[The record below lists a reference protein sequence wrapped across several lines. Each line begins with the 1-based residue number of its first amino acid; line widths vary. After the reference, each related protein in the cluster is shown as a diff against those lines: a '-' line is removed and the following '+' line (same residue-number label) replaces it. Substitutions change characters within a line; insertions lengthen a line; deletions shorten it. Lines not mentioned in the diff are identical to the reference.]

1 MMTDNMVSTGYNF
14 IKKML
19 RYQPSLGPSPFVLE
33 EVEKNKQSESDAMTN
48 SLQNIEALLRYA
60 HRVTAFL
67 HKATRILRES
77 RHPNE
82 IIDLKTEY
90 QILEN
95 QQSELKPILLAYQNG
110 KGMTRGRPITTSLE
124 ENRKIIEDQYHVPL
138 NKDIVIR
145 EIDIASDPPV
155 KTMAI
160 FIDGMV
166 DGKNL
171 NLAVLKP
178 LMSLGSTQRR
188 LYEGDLVGNIIKKYL
203 PTNQVQRADNFAKL
217 QEGINSG
224 DTALLF
230 DGIAEAILVNTKGWE
245 HRSIEKPSTEP
256 TVRGS
261 QAGFT
266 ENLRT
271 NTTLIRTIMRNSDLV
286 TEMMKVGARSQTTVA
301 LLYIKGLA
309 NPQLV
314 AEVKRRIQG
323 VRTDNLDSSGTL
335 IQFIEDHPGLPFP
348 QSLSTER
355 PDRVVPHLSEGRVAL
370 IVDGNPYVHI
380 LPISFFTCFH
390 ASEDFALP
398 ILVTNFQRVLR
409 LLGAIIGTVL
419 PGLYI
424 AISYFQVEALPT
436 QLLLAIAGSREGV
449 PFPAWF
455 EVLTMEISFELIRE
469 AGVRIPGLLG
479 TTIGIVG
486 AIILGQAAIT
496 AHIVSPAVIVI
507 IAITGLSSFAIPDYI
522 MSATIRLIR
531 FLFLLFSTVL
541 GLMGFAILV
550 IWLTVI
556 LCSMKSFGMPYMV
569 PFAPKT
575 KAGSDM
581 ITRGSVYSQ
590 EMRPDELSAEDTNR
604 QPRISR
610 IWKKKRP
617 VRKED
622 EE

>member
-1 MMTDNMVSTGYNF
+1 MMTDNVGSMGYKF
-14 IKKML
+14 IKKMFQ
-19 RYQPSLGPSPFVLE
+19 YQPSLGPSPFILE
-33 EVEKNKQSESDAMTN
+33 EVQKNKQSESDVMTN
-48 SLQNIEALLRYA
+48 SLQNTEALLRYA
-60 HRVTAFL
+60 YRVTAFL
-67 HKATRILRES
+67 HKAARVLRES
-77 RHPNE
+77 QYPNE

-90 QILEN
+90 QILVN
-95 QQSELKPILLAYQNG
+95 QQSELEPILLAYQSG
-110 KGMTRGRPITTSLE
+110 QGMTGERLITASLE
-124 ENRKIIEDQYHVPL
+124 ENRKIIEAQYHVPL
-138 NKDIVIR
+138 NKDLVIR

-155 KTMAI
+155 KAMAI

-178 LMSLGSTQRR
+178 LMLLGSTPRR

-203 PTNQVQRADNFAKL
+203 PTNQVQRANNFAKL

-230 DGIAEAILVNTKGWE
+230 DGIAETILVNTKGWE

-301 LLYIKGLA
+301 LLYIKGVA

-370 IVDGNPYVHI
+370 IVDGNPYIHV

-398 ILVTNFQRVLR
+398 TLVTNFQRILR
-409 LLGAIIGTVL
+409 LLGAIIGTFL

-424 AISYFQVEALPT
+424 AISYFHVEALPT

-455 EVLTMEISFELIRE
+455 EVLVMEISFELIRE
-469 AGVRIPGLLG
+469 AGVRIPGILG

-507 IAITGLSSFAIPDYI
+507 IAITGLASFATPDYL

-541 GLMGFAILV
+541 GLVGFATLV

-575 KAGSDM
+575 RAGFDT
-581 ITRGSVYSQ
+581 IIRGPVYSQ
-590 EMRPDELSAEDTNR
+590 EKRPDALNTEDTNR

-610 IWKKKRP
+610 IWKKK
-617 VRKED
+617 
-622 EE
+622 